1 MGSVVVGRG
10 SSSIRRGIALA
21 LAMASAAVVPY
32 AAVHAQ
38 AAEPSESSSKETEKK
53 SEGDVTAL
61 SDISVSED
69 PLRAISNE
77 PSASSFGFSKP
88 LLETPRTVSFVS
100 EEQISLLG
108 IASADDLTRVV
119 PGVYTN
125 RRWGYQG
132 GVDIRGTSA
141 DIYFRGMKRL
151 QLQGHARTSLS
162 GMDGIEVVKGP
173 PSPIFGM
180 GRIGGYMNLTPK
192 AGRAKS
198 GAYLQD
204 PQGFIEAVSGSWDH
218 AEASFGIGGPLRLKE
233 KNGGYYVYGMLED
246 SGSWVEPV
254 NVKQKILQ
262 AATSIDNAVGPFRA
276 EFGGQ
281 YQNSNTAGAYMN
293 RTTQALIDSG
303 TYVRGT
309 PLVNLDSNGDG
320 QIGFRETHLN
330 SPVRGNVIA
339 GNQPLSQRFNWPT
352 DPATG
357 QPAVFDG
364 SNGFA
369 AVPGIPQTML
379 TYLNQHPEVNCA
391 AANYMRTLPA
401 GGPKPISGQL
411 PVGFV
416 LNPCTVGTSQVDPRR
431 GAYEAEQDA
440 QVSLAFFDLVYDP
453 TPDFTVKNQLF
464 YDRLETWKNSQL
476 PYGETQSIWAIE
488 DKITVTKRIPS
499 DLLPEWLRVNSLA
512 SVNHRITSAW
522 QGSGGGDFDFRND
535 IMAGD
540 GSLIVNASFWN
551 NRDNATYETGA
562 PKTTNLHS
570 QYTETGVGMMFD
582 VDIFRNT
589 NVIIGGRYDWASAEA
604 TDRDRFSETCTA
616 ASPCFSTDAVN
627 GLVGMWLPA
636 AHSESSDKGPSWS
649 VSVSQQLPY
658 GLRPYATY
666 ANASIVLDGANNT
679 LDRSTITAPGGFI
692 GEAELKEVGFKAS
705 LFGGKVQ
712 VTTAG
717 FEQVRTDVSNPLDPT
732 ASADVTSTKTRGVE
746 AEIKW
751 VPTRDL
757 FMSAYAVHQTVEYI
771 FATTA
776 NIEMTGRQLG
786 FQDILDPVTGAVLY
800 PAEAFVYGGR
810 LQVVLPTALR
820 GQYLAKN
827 GNPET
832 QLGLN
837 TSYQVTKRLGV
848 NLGANWFSEIPVTRI
863 DAMDVPSAFIL
874 NVGAVWQADSWK
886 LQFNGN
892 NILDE
897 RYYRPRNGDTV
908 AGLVSSMPGRG
919 WTVTLKHDFR

>member
-1 MGSVVVGRG
+1 MSNEFPRSP
-10 SSSIRRGIALA
+10 SSSIRHAVATA
-21 LAMASAAVVPY
+21 LAMAAAVFAYEPL
-32 AAVHAQ
+32 AFS
-38 AAEPSESSSKETEKK
+38 AEE
-53 SEGDVTAL
+53 DVTQL
-61 SDISVSED
+61 SDIEVTQD
-69 PLRAISNE
+69 PLRALSQE

-100 EEQISLLG
+100 EEQIALLG
-108 IASADDLTRVV
+108 IASVDDLTRVV

-162 GMDGIEVVKGP
+162 GMDGIEIVKGP
-173 PSPIFGM
+173 PSPIYGM

-192 AGRAKS
+192 AGRAKT

-204 PQGFIEAVSGSWDH
+204 AQGFVEVISGSWDH
-218 AEASFGIGGPLRLKE
+218 AEASFGIGGPLGLKD
-233 KNGGYYVYGMLED
+233 KSGGYYLYGLIED

-262 AATSIDNAVGPFRA
+262 GASSIDHFIGPFRL

-293 RTTQALIDSG
+293 RATQALIDHG
-303 TYVRGT
+303 TYVTGT

-320 QIGFRETHLN
+320 EIGFRETHLN

-352 DPATG
+352 IAGTTTL
-357 QPAVFDG
+357 QTFDG
-364 SNGFA
+364 TDGFDK
-369 AVPGIPQTML
+369 VPGIPVTML
-379 TYLNQHPEVNCA
+379 NYLIAHPEINCP

-401 GGPKPISGQL
+401 GGPLPISGQL

-416 LNPCTVGTSQVDPRR
+416 LNPCNVGTTQVNPRR
-431 GAYEAEQDA
+431 GAYEKEQDA
-440 QVSLAFFDLVYDP
+440 QVSLAFLDLVYDP
-453 TPDFTVKNQLF
+453 TPDFTVKNQMF

-476 PYGETQSIWAIE
+476 PYGETQSIWALE
-488 DKITVTKRIPS
+488 DKITVTKRIPA
-499 DLLPEWLRVNSLA
+499 DVLPKWLSINSLA
-512 SVNHRITSAW
+512 SINHRITSAW
-522 QGSGGGDFDFRND
+522 IGSGGGDFDFRND
-535 IMAGD
+535 VMAGD
-540 GSLIVNASFWN
+540 GHLIANASFWN
-551 NRDNATYETGA
+551 NREDASYATGA
-562 PKTTNLHS
+562 PRTSDLESK
-570 QYTETGVGMMFD
+570 YTETGVGVLFD
-582 VDIFRNT
+582 VDLFRKT
-589 NVIIGGRYDWASAEA
+589 NLIMGARFDWAHAEA
-604 TDRDRFSETCTA
+604 TDRARFSETCTA
-616 ASPCFSTDAVN
+616 ASPCLSASAAT
-627 GLVGMWLPA
+627 GLVGMYLPA
-636 AHSESSDKGPSWS
+636 ATSEGSDKGPSWS
-649 VSVSQQLPY
+649 VSLSQQLPF
-658 GLRPYATY
+658 GLRPYFTIGK
-666 ANASIVLDGANNT
+666 ASIVLDGANNT
-679 LDRSTITAPGGFI
+679 LDRSTVDAPGGFI
-692 GEAELKEVGFKAS
+692 GQAKIKEVGVKAS
-705 LFGGKVQ
+705 LFGDKVL

-717 FEQVRTDVSNPLDPT
+717 FDQVRTDVSNPLDPT
-732 ASADVTSTKTRGVE
+732 AAADVTSTKTRGVE

-757 FMSAYAVHQTVEYI
+757 FFSAYGVHQTVEYI

-786 FQDILDPVTGAVLY
+786 FQDVLDPATGAVLY

-810 LQVVLPTALR
+810 LQVVLPAALR
-820 GQYLAKN
+820 SQYLKKN
-827 GNPET
+827 GNPVT

-837 TSYQVTKRLGV
+837 ASYQITRRFGL
-848 NLGANWFSEIPVTRI
+848 NIGANRFSSIPVTRI
-863 DAMDVPSAFIL
+863 GTMQIPAAKLL
-874 NVGAVWQADSWK
+874 NIGATWEGNGWK

-919 WTVTLKHDFR
+919 WTLGLKHDFK

>member
-1 MGSVVVGRG
+1 M
-10 SSSIRRGIALA
+10 IPLT
-21 LAMASAAVVPY
+21 
-32 AAVHAQ
+32 AVHAQ
-38 AAEPSESSSKETEKK
+38 AAESDAASDDKASGENVAE
-53 SEGDVTAL
+53 L
-61 SDISVSED
+61 SDISVTED

-100 EEQISLLG
+100 EEQISVLG
-108 IASADDLTRVV
+108 IASMDDLTRVV

-141 DIYFRGMKRL
+141 DVYFRGMKRL

-192 AGRAKS
+192 AGRAKT
-198 GAYLQD
+198 GAYLTE
-204 PQGFIEAVSGSWDH
+204 PQGFLELVGGAWDH
-218 AEASFGIGGPLRLKE
+218 AETSFGVGGPMGFAE
-233 KNGGYYVYGMLED
+233 KNGGYYIYGMLED

-262 AATSIDNAVGPFRA
+262 AAGSIDNAVGPFRL

-281 YQNSNTAGAYMN
+281 YQNSNTAGAYMT
-293 RTTQALIDSG
+293 RATQDLIDNG
-303 TYVRGT
+303 NYVRGT

-339 GNQPLSQRFNWPT
+339 GNQPLSQRFNWPV

-357 QPAVFDG
+357 T
-364 SNGFA
+364 FA
-369 AVPGIPQTML
+369 AFDAEQGFPATPGIPQTML
-379 TYLNQHPEVNCA
+379 DYLNTHPEINCA

-416 LNPCTVGTSQVDPRR
+416 LNPCDVGVSPVDPRR
-431 GAYEAEQDA
+431 AAYEAEQDA
-440 QVSLAFFDLVYDP
+440 QVSLAFVDLVYDP
-453 TPDFTVKNQLF
+453 SPDFTMKNQLF

-476 PYGETQSIWAIE
+476 PYGETQSIWAVE
-488 DKITVTKRIPS
+488 DKFTVTKRVPS
-499 DLLPEWLRVNSLA
+499 EWLPQWMSINSLA
-512 SVNHRITSAW
+512 SANYRVTSAW
-522 QGSGGGDFDFRND
+522 TGNGGGDFDFRND

-551 NRDNATYETGA
+551 NRENASYETGA
-562 PKTTNLHS
+562 PKTTNLDSMYQEHG
-570 QYTETGVGMMFD
+570 TGVMFD
-582 VDIFRNT
+582 IDLFRNT
-589 NVIIGGRYDWASAEA
+589 NIIVGGRYDWAEA
-604 TDRDRFSETCTA
+604 KSTDRSRFSETCTA
-616 ASPCFSTDAVN
+616 AAPCTSANAVN
-627 GLVGMWLPA
+627 GLVGMWLPEA
-636 AHSESSDKGPSWS
+636 TSRSNDSGPSWS
-649 VSVSQQLPY
+649 ISLSQQLPY
-658 GLRPYATY
+658 GIRPYATY
-666 ANASIVLDGANNT
+666 ANSSIVLDGPNNT
-679 LDRSTITAPGGFI
+679 LDRSTVTAPGGFI

-705 LFGGKVQ
+705 FLGGKLMF
-712 VTTAG
+712 TTAA

-732 ASADVTSTKTRGVE
+732 ASADVTSTKTEGVE

-751 VPTRDL
+751 VPTRD
-757 FMSAYAVHQTVEYI
+757 FFVSAYMVHQTVEYI

-776 NIEMTGRQLG
+776 NVEMTGRQLG
-786 FQDILDPVTGAVLY
+786 FMDIVDPNTGEVLY

-820 GQYLAKN
+820 GEYLKKN
-827 GNPET
+827 GNPVE
-832 QLGLN
+832 QAGLN
-837 TSYQVTKRLGV
+837 ANYQLTKKLSI
-848 NLGANWFSEIPVTRI
+848 NMGANWFSDIPVTRI
-863 DAMDVPSAFIL
+863 TTMTVPEAVIVNL
-874 NVGAVWQADSWK
+874 GAVWQTGNWK
-886 LQFNGN
+886 FQFNGN

-919 WTVTLKHDFR
+919 WTVTVKHDFR

>member
-1 MGSVVVGRG
+1 MSNAFT
-10 SSSIRRGIALA
+10 SSNSSHNLRRAVATALA
-21 LAMASAAVVPY
+21 LAAASFACASLTF
-32 AAVHAQ
+32 
-38 AAEPSESSSKETEKK
+38 AAEEEAADKD
-53 SEGDVTAL
+53 DVAEL
-61 SDISVSED
+61 SDLEVTED
-69 PLRAISNE
+69 PLRALSQE

-192 AGRAKS
+192 AGRAKTGS
-198 GAYLQD
+198 YLTEA
-204 PQGFIEAVSGSWDH
+204 QGFVEVIGGSWDH
-218 AEASFGIGGPLRLKE
+218 AEASFGIGGPMRLGEE
-233 KNGGYYVYGMLED
+233 KTGGYYLYGLLED

-262 AATSIDNAVGPFRA
+262 GATSIDNAIGPFRL

-293 RTTQALIDSG
+293 RATQALIDDG
-303 TYVRGT
+303 IYVTGT
-309 PLVNLDSNGDG
+309 PLVNLDTNGDG
-320 QIGFRETHLN
+320 QVGFRETHLN

-339 GNQPLSQRFNWPT
+339 GNQPLSQRFAWPT
-352 DPATG
+352 IRGTTTLQTFEG
-357 QPAVFDG
+357 TEGFDK
-364 SNGFA
+364 
-369 AVPGIPQTML
+369 VPGIPQTML
-379 TYLNQHPEVNCA
+379 NYLNAHPEVNCA

-401 GGPKPISGQL
+401 GGPVPISGQL

-416 LNPCTVGTSQVDPRR
+416 LNPCDVGTTKVNPRR

-440 QVSLAFFDLVYDP
+440 QVSLAFLDLVYDP
-453 TPDFTVKNQLF
+453 TPDFTVKNQMF

-476 PYGETQSIWAIE
+476 PYGETQSIWALE
-488 DKITVTKRIPS
+488 DKITVTKKIPS
-499 DLLPEWLRVNSLA
+499 DILPEWLSINSLG
-512 SVNHRITSAW
+512 SINHRITSAW
-522 QGSGGGDFDFRND
+522 TGNGGGDFDFRND
-535 IMAGD
+535 AMAGNGD
-540 GSLIVNASFWN
+540 LIVNASFWN

-562 PKTTNLHS
+562 PKTTSLQS
-570 QYTETGVGMMFD
+570 KYTETGVGMLFD
-582 VDIFRNT
+582 MDVFRKT
-589 NVIIGGRYDWASAEA
+589 NLILGARYDWADAES
-604 TDRDRFSETCTA
+604 TDRYRFSETCTG
-616 ASPCFSTDAVN
+616 ASPCTSANAAT

-636 AHSESSDKGPSWS
+636 VRAESSDKGPSWS
-649 VSVSQQLPY
+649 ASLSHQLPY
-658 GLRPYATY
+658 GIRPYVTL
-666 ANASIVLDGANNT
+666 ANASIVLDGPNNT
-679 LDRSTITAPGGFI
+679 LDRATVTAPGGFI
-692 GEAELKEVGFKAS
+692 GEAELKEVGIKAS
-705 LFGGKVQ
+705 LFGGKVL

-732 ASADVTSTKTRGVE
+732 AAADVTSTETRGVE

-751 VPTRDL
+751 VPMRDL
-757 FMSAYAVHQTVEYI
+757 FVSAYAVHQTVDYI
-771 FATTA
+771 FATSA
-776 NIEMTGRQLG
+776 NIEVDGRQLG
-786 FQDILDPVTGAVLY
+786 FQDVIDPVTGAVLY

-810 LQVVLPTALR
+810 LQVVLPEALR
-820 GQYLAKN
+820 SQYLSKN

-832 QLGLN
+832 QFGLN
-837 TSYQVTKRLGV
+837 VSYQITKHIGIT
-848 NLGANWFSEIPVTRI
+848 LGANRFSKIPVTRI
-863 DAMDVPSAFIL
+863 SAMEIPAAEIL
-874 NVGAVWQADSWK
+874 NFGATWQGDGWK

-919 WTVTLKHDFR
+919 WTLGLKHDFR